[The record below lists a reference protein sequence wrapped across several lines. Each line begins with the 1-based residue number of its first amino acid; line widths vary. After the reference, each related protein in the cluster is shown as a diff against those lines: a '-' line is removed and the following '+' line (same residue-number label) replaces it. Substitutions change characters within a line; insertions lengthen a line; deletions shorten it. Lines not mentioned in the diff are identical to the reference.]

1 MKKKEKQE
9 VLDIRE
15 DIPIRRYDKQ
25 KKCFQR
31 ENGSYSNLY
40 QIIPRDLV
48 NSDVDEILSILE
60 ANGAKATF
68 FTTGEWVD
76 RYVDEIE
83 MDCFKWAKFL
93 KIYGLDIEIISMM
106 FPCNTH
112 TQQEYWKKR
121 MRNNTN
127 PLYHEMIKRKLAELE
142 YREKHAV
149 TKQFFIQ
156 VFFAD
161 DNERKESIRLIDSIL
176 GIVPEEER
184 RTGMEILKE
193 IPEKKKRQI
202 LYKLGNKNSR
212 IF

>member
-48 NSDVDEILSILE
+48 NSD
-60 ANGAKATF
+60 
-68 FTTGEWVD
+68 
-76 RYVDEIE
+76 VDEIE

-127 PLYHEMIKRKLAELE
+127 PLYHEMIKRKLCGIRVSGKTCSYKAI
-142 YREKHAV
+142 
-149 TKQFFIQ
+149 FIR
-156 VFFAD
+156 FLC
-161 DNERKESIRLIDSIL
+161 R
-176 GIVPEEER
+176 
-184 RTGMEILKE
+184 
-193 IPEKKKRQI
+193 
-202 LYKLGNKNSR
+202 
-212 IF
+212 

>member
-48 NSDVDEILSILE
+48 NSD
-60 ANGAKATF
+60 
-68 FTTGEWVD
+68 
-76 RYVDEIE
+76 VDEIE

-161 DNERKESIRLIDSIL
+161 DNERKESIRPTQCSISTPMMKVIRGISTDS
-176 GIVPEEER
+176 
-184 RTGMEILKE
+184 TEILLSNLCWRSFLACCSSICSCE
-193 IPEKKKRQI
+193 CRYAFPAS
-202 LYKLGNKNSR
+202 LVYMTV
-212 IF
+212 

>member
-48 NSDVDEILSILE
+48 NSDVDEI
-60 ANGAKATF
+60 
-68 FTTGEWVD
+68 
-76 RYVDEIE
+76 E
-83 MDCFKWAKFL
+83 MDCFKWEKFL

-176 GIVPEEER
+176 GIVPAEER

>member
-48 NSDVDEILSILE
+48 NSD
-60 ANGAKATF
+60 
-68 FTTGEWVD
+68 
-76 RYVDEIE
+76 VDEIE

-202 LYKLGNKNSR
+202 YMKSQSN
-212 IF
+212 F

>member
-1 MKKKEKQE
+1 
-9 VLDIRE
+9 
-15 DIPIRRYDKQ
+15 
-25 KKCFQR
+25 
-31 ENGSYSNLY
+31 
-40 QIIPRDLV
+40 
-48 NSDVDEILSILE
+48 
-60 ANGAKATF
+60 
-68 FTTGEWVD
+68 
-76 RYVDEIE
+76 
-83 MDCFKWAKFL
+83 
-93 KIYGLDIEIISMM
+93 
-106 FPCNTH
+106 
-112 TQQEYWKKR
+112 
-121 MRNNTN
+121 
-127 PLYHEMIKRKLAELE
+127 MIKRKLAELE